1 MSWAEARRQGHQ
13 AHRCSVKSAVP
24 QAPITKRLL
33 LLESKHTRSSEWC
46 RPSMSKKNLA
56 HMTPLCVLSVSS
68 GMIMERINGK
78 SVDKIIT
85 ASDFHDIYY
94 IREMLHE
101 VFTSLDA
108 TQRAFG

>member
-1 MSWAEARRQGHQ
+1 MCA
-13 AHRCSVKSAVP
+13 
-24 QAPITKRLL
+24 
-33 LLESKHTRSSEWC
+33 
-46 RPSMSKKNLA
+46 
-56 HMTPLCVLSVSS
+56 